1 MLNFYFH
8 YVQIN
13 YILSN
18 MLSMDQINHIRQ
30 FIITNILKGKITL
43 SSVDLIIN
51 TLCNAFI
58 VRMPCS
64 CRWGQKALGFRLG
77 QYRQIN
83 GCDDFFHVLFFWTAG
98 SGSMGEARSRN
109 KIQESGAAG
118 DRRSFRFYSERFGL
132 KMRGRARDNK
142 ILS

>member
-1 MLNFYFH
+1 
-8 YVQIN
+8 
-13 YILSN
+13 
-18 MLSMDQINHIRQ
+18 MLSMDQINHIRK

-51 TLCNAFI
+51 TLCNGFI
-58 VRMPCS
+58 VHMPCS
-64 CRWGQKALGFRLG
+64 CSWGQKALGFWLG

-98 SGSMGEARSRN
+98 SGSMGEAQSRN
-109 KIQESGAAG
+109 KIQESGGAG
-118 DRRSFRFYSERFGL
+118 DGRTFRFCRESFGL
-132 KMRGRARDNK
+132 KMRARARDSK